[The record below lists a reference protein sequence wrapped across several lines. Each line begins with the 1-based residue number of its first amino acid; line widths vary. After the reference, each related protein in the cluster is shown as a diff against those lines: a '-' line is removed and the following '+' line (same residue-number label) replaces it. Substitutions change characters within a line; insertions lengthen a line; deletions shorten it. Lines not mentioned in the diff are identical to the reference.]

1 LAFVTQRDI
10 RPVLVVVGGVGEEG
24 EGIVQPANTVIAVR
38 AYQAAAAPDQ
48 QPQEW
53 KEEEVA
59 HGVSDL
65 VEQAF
70 LANPAAAGRIWDL
83 RIPVDQAS

>member
-1 LAFVTQRDI
+1 
-10 RPVLVVVGGVGEEG
+10 
-24 EGIVQPANTVIAVR
+24 VQPANTVIAVR

-48 QPQEW
+48 QDQAR

-59 HGVSDL
+59 HGLDGL
-65 VEQAF
+65 VEHAF